1 MFGFAETISYAIAA
15 NGLHRSPA
23 FVGVLAALQGT
34 GAIAGGLSAP
44 ALVRR
49 LGEGRLMGVAMLV
62 LAAGAILQIPH
73 LLPSVLA
80 GAVVFGAGIPW
91 IVVGLITLAQ
101 RLTPADLQGRV
112 YAAAETLITTPQTI
126 SIALGAA
133 LITVAGYQVLLLAM
147 AGIIALAAGYL
158 LTRPEHRQAAR
169 ERASIAPGNRTA
181 RSRG

>member
-1 MFGFAETISYAIAA
+1 V
-15 NGLHRSPA
+15 RQ
-23 FVGVLAALQGT
+23 ALGSQLREM
-34 GAIAGGLSAP
+34 LSQDSP

-49 LGEGRLMGVAMLV
+49 LGEGRLMGVAMLIV
-62 LAAGAILQIPH
+62 AAGAVLQIPH

-80 GAVVFGAGIPW
+80 GAIVFGSGIPW

-101 RLTPADLQGRV
+101 RLTPAELQGRV

-133 LITVAGYQVLLLAM
+133 LITVAGYQALLLAM

-158 LTRPEHRQAAR
+158 LTRPEQRQARRPAGAIRAAASCRLAGAR
-169 ERASIAPGNRTA
+169 AGAPFR
-181 RSRG
+181 RS

>member
-1 MFGFAETISYAIAA
+1 VFGFAETISYAIAA

-49 LGEGRLMGVAMLV
+49 LGEGRLIGVAMLV
-62 LAAGAILQIPH
+62 VAAGAILQIPH

-80 GAVVFGAGIPW
+80 GVVVFGSGIPW

-101 RLTPADLQGRV
+101 RLTPAELQGRV
-112 YAAAETLITTPQTI
+112 YAAAETLITTPQTV

-133 LITVAGYQVLLLAM
+133 LISVAGYQALLLAM
-147 AGIIALAAGYL
+147 GVIIALAAGYL
-158 LTRPEHRQAAR
+158 LTRPEQRR
-169 ERASIAPGNRTA
+169 A
-181 RSRG
+181 RSPLAGARAGAPFRPS